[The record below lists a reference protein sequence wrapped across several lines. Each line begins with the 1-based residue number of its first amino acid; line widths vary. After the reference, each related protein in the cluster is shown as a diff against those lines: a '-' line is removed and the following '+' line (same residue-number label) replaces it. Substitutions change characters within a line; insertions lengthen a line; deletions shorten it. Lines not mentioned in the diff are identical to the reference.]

1 MKRRLDINKW
11 RLVTLLPVLGFVCAE
26 ISRRSSNVFSKLA
39 ELIRRKLREGRH
51 PSRSKTAVPDHRS
64 ECTVAQR
71 YGGSAEVGGVD
82 TGYNLPS
89 MTSRAVHFINRPP
102 QFGYVLI

>member
-1 MKRRLDINKW
+1 MKRRLDIDK
-11 RLVTLLPVLGFVCAE
+11 VCSGTLLPVLGFVCAQ

-39 ELIRRKLREGRH
+39 ELISRKLREGRH

-82 TGYNLPS
+82 TCYNLPS
-89 MTSRAVHFINRPP
+89 MTPGAVHFINRPA